1 MENQDERIRAL
12 ETRVEDLEKLVAERL
27 AAALERPG
35 GRTGKP
41 SARIVMP
48 KAVGQAVEFLTG
60 DGSLARI
67 GITLLLA
74 GLAFLVKYG
83 VDQGWISEIVRVAL
97 AAVAGGVLLSLGRK
111 LKARTVLSQV
121 LLGGGVGALYVA
133 VFAAHVFYGL
143 VPFFVALM
151 LASTVTVL
159 CFFLSLSHDSP
170 TLASV
175 AVTAGLSTP
184 FLLSSGEGSTL
195 ALAVYL
201 LFVQVAAG
209 AIFRER
215 RWAFFHVLAGGVSMA
230 ALMAA
235 AWPLATD
242 GSIGDK
248 LALQSA
254 VAAAWLIFGILPV
267 LVRADEAGRRRTV
280 GQIVLSW
287 LPAFVPLGIWVLTG
301 RTWDLGMDSAGWVAC
316 AIATMYGAAVVAAR
330 FSGGFSD
337 SPAGRRVVESA
348 GGLLTATAMLGV
360 VGIISTT
367 DGEGAGLILV
377 LAAGFQLFAHRGEI
391 AAAGWISR
399 ALVLVGALVV
409 IMRFAVGS
417 QHSWE
422 VSGYDLLGVVSLAL
436 VAGWSA
442 QARLTRLILWVIS
455 LFYLEREFRYLGEMS
470 DSAPGLATAAWA
482 SFAIGLLAASFR
494 TRSLDLRYA
503 GMTTVGLVVV
513 KLVFFDLEQ
522 MDPVWRI
529 LVFLGIGIVLL
540 ATSYLFP
547 TLWQPEEEQPEKP
560 RG

>member
-1 MENQDERIRAL
+1 P
-12 ETRVEDLEKLVAERL
+12 TRKPP
-27 AAALERPG
+27 AAF
-35 GRTGKP
+35 
-41 SARIVMP
+41 VMP
-48 KAVGQAVEFLTG
+48 KAVHQAVEFLTG
-60 DGSLARI
+60 EGSLARV
-67 GITLLLA
+67 GIALSLA

-83 VDQGWISEIVRVAL
+83 VDQGWLSEVVRVAL
-97 AAVAGGVLLSLGRK
+97 ATLAGGILLSLGRRV
-111 LKARTVLSQV
+111 KARPGLSQV

-143 VPFFVALM
+143 IPFLLALV
-151 LASTVTVL
+151 LASVVTVL
-159 CFFLSLSHDSP
+159 CFYLSLGHDSP
-170 TLASV
+170 TLASI

-184 FLLSSGEGSTL
+184 FLLSSGVGSTV

-201 LFVQVAAG
+201 LLVQVAAG

-215 RWAFFHVLAGGVSMA
+215 RWAFVHVLAAGVSIA

-242 GSIGDK
+242 GAFADK
-248 LALQSA
+248 LAVQGA
-254 VAAAWLIFGILPV
+254 VMAAWLIFGILPV
-267 LVRADEAGRRRTV
+267 LVRTDEVGRRQTV

-287 LPAFVPLGIWVLTG
+287 LPALVPLGIWVLIA
-301 RTWDLGMDSAGWVAC
+301 RTWDLRMGDDGWVAC
-316 AIATMYGAAVVAAR
+316 GMAAMYGAAVVVGR

-337 SPAGRRVVESA
+337 SPTGGRIQASA
-348 GGLLTATAMLGV
+348 GGLLAATAVLGV

-377 LAAGFQLFAHRGEI
+377 LAAAFQLFEHRGEI

-399 ALVLVGALVV
+399 ALVV
-409 IMRFAVGS
+409 IGGLIVMLRFAIGS

-422 VSGYDLLGVVSLAL
+422 VSGYDLLGLVSVAL

-442 QARLTRLILWVIS
+442 QARLTRLILWIIS

-470 DSAPGLATAAWA
+470 DSAPGLATGAWA
-482 SFAIGLLAASFR
+482 AFAIGLLAASFR

-503 GMTTVGLVVV
+503 GMATVGLVVI
-513 KLVFFDLEQ
+513 KLVFYDLEQ
-522 MDPVWRI
+522 MDPLWRI

-547 TLWQPEEEQPEKP
+547 TLWQPEEGQPEEGEP
-560 RG
+560 DPGQLE